1 MGKTHGVGV
10 GTLFGSI
17 WPHHI
22 NRALRHLACPRYLVR
37 GACLVLPLY
46 AYLPYIAI
54 ALSLPWPACIHTD
67 IVEGHRIVGVRMV
80 CMGGR
85 GVGGRGV

>member
-1 MGKTHGVGV
+1 M
-10 GTLFGSI
+10 
-17 WPHHI
+17 
-22 NRALRHLACPRYLVR
+22 
-37 GACLVLPLY
+37 LPLY

-80 CMGGR
+80 CMEGR